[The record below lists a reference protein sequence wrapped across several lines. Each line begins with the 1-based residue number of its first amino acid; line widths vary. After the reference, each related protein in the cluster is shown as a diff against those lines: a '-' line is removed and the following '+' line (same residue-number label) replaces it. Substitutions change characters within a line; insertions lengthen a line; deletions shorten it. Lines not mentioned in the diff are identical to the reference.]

1 MKNDETKHQVLCQL
15 ASIYQP
21 GTLNL
26 IGGRPGMGKSTVAF
40 QLALAAHQPTLFVS
54 LEMTSQQLLLRHNT
68 GEWIHIDDTVPMTAE
83 TIRTKVRHMQETD
96 SIRWVII
103 DYLQLVSSS
112 HSLPSRLAEVMAILE
127 NLKTMAVEQQVAVI
141 ALTQLTRRVEQRA
154 DKKPILQDICD
165 VSSTLPSCV
174 DDIRFLFRPDYYH
187 IVDDNP
193 MSGHNIC
200 EILST
205 ECRHNDL
212 GDLYL
217 PFSEMLLTMYLHQNI
232 QKLTDIAQLRS
243 QLAAVEKQIIRYTQ
257 PFDGDVDESGY
268 KKNQILRC
276 LEERAA
282 ILNRMFELHCTEA
295 EVRRFEYVN
304 QRLLEIT
311 NQFHQEC
318 QQLRQQLDQ
327 LPDSRRMALY
337 SEVNY
342 THDPEKPQLFA
353 MEEDDFY
360 GSHWNE
366 MLWALEMSATTDAH
380 TIIDGKTNQLDD
392 GLTWAKGPLVIPQL
406 EHICVCFLAHALCTH
421 LHYSVPDLLRMTTY
435 CCEHNM
441 WNSSEA
447 KI

>member
-1 MKNDETKHQVLCQL
+1 MKNDQRKQQVLSQL

-54 LEMTSQQLLLRHNT
+54 LEMSRQQLLLRHT
-68 GEWIHIDDTVPMTAE
+68 MGEWIHIDDTVPMTAE
-83 TIRTKVRHMQETD
+83 TIRTKVRQLQETD

-103 DYLQLVSSS
+103 DYLQLMRSS
-112 HSLPSRLAEVMAILE
+112 HSLPSRTAEVMAILE
-127 NLKTMAVEQQVAVI
+127 DLKMMAVEQQVAVI
-141 ALTQLTRRVEQRA
+141 ILTQVTRRVEQHA
-154 DKKPILQDICD
+154 DKKPTLQDICD
-165 VSSTLPSCV
+165 VSSIFPSCV
-174 DDIRFLFRPDYYH
+174 DDVRFLFRPDYYH

-193 MSGHNIC
+193 MSGHDIC

-217 PFSEMLLTMYLHQNI
+217 PFSEMLVSMSMHQNI
-232 QKLTDIAQLRS
+232 QKQTNIAQLRS
-243 QLAAVEKQIIRYTQ
+243 QLAAVEEQIIRYTQ
-257 PFDGDVDESGY
+257 PFEGDADCG
-268 KKNQILRC
+268 KNMILRC

-295 EVRRFEYVN
+295 EVHRFEHVN
-304 QRLLEIT
+304 QRLLEVT
-311 NQFHQEC
+311 NQFHQDC

-327 LPDSRRMALY
+327 LPDSHRMALY

-342 THDPEKPQLFA
+342 THDPENPQLFA

-366 MLWALEMSATTDAH
+366 MLWALEMSATTDAL
-380 TIIDGKTNQLDD
+380 TIIDGETNQLDD
-392 GLTWAKGPLVIPQL
+392 GLTWAEGPLAIPQL
-406 EHICVCFLAHALCTH
+406 GHICVCFLAHALCTH

>member
-40 QLALAAHQPTLFVS
+40 QLALAAHQPTLFIS

-127 NLKTMAVEQQVAVI
+127 DLKTMAVEQQVAVI
-141 ALTQLTRRVEQRA
+141 VLTQLSRQVELRN
-154 DKKPILQDICD
+154 DKKPTLQDIRD
-165 VSSTLPSCV
+165 TGTTFPSCV
-174 DDIRFLFRPDYYH
+174 DDVRLLFRADYYH
-187 IVDDNP
+187 VVDDNP
-193 MSGHNIC
+193 MYGQNIC

-212 GDLYL
+212 GDLHL
-217 PFSEMLLTMYLHQNI
+217 PFSEMLVSMSMHQNI
-232 QKLTDIAQLRS
+232 QKQTDIAHLRS
-243 QLAAVEKQIIRYTQ
+243 QLASVEEKIIRSTQ
-257 PFDGDVDESGY
+257 PFDEDVDESGC

-276 LEERAA
+276 LEERSA
-282 ILNRMFELHCTEA
+282 ILNWMFELHCTEA
-295 EVRRFEYVN
+295 EARRFEHVN

-318 QQLRQQLDQ
+318 QHLRQQLNQ

-342 THDPEKPQLFA
+342 THDPDNPQLFA

-366 MLWALEMSATTDAH
+366 MLWALEMSAPTDVL
-380 TIIDGKTNQLDD
+380 TIIDGETNQLDD
-392 GLTWAKGPLVIPQL
+392 GLTWAEGPLAIPQL

-421 LHYSVPDLLRMTTY
+421 LHYSIPDLLRMTTY
-435 CCEHNM
+435 CCEHHL
-441 WNSSEA
+441 WNSSVV